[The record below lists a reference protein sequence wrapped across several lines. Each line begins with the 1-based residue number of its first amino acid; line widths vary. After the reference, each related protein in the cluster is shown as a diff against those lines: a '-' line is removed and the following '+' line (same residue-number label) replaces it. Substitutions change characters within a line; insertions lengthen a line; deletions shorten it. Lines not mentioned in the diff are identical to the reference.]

1 MIKLSRLKWR
11 NRKKIGVEQ
20 LNSIFVKKIFALI
33 EEARFDFRKK
43 KWVEMLGGVCQRL

>member
-1 MIKLSRLKWR
+1 MEKQ
-11 NRKKIGVEQ
+11 KKTGVER
-20 LNSIFVKKIFALI
+20 LTSIFVKTSLALI